1 MRCRPISLANRQA
14 LMSDTFQAQPSA
26 FQIGFFLEAVLTQ
39 LSNILGG
46 KIWSGHVFL
55 TLFLIFSRQTF
66 AALPLATI
74 QDVIFNADGTRFNGV
89 ASIEWKSFQAA
100 DGSLIAAQSVSVSI
114 INGNFR
120 VRLVPTANASAGARY
135 TVRYS
140 SGGQIRFT
148 EYWSVPISSALLH
161 LRDIRTNST
170 GQLIGNAAVIEISDV
185 GGLQDELDS
194 RPVKGFGFA
203 PNRVVVAGSTGALEA
218 VSGSLSDCVHVDGS
232 AGPCGSSTSSG
243 TSGPGFIDL
252 ELPAGLVNG
261 SNATFTLSQA
271 PFPASSIQLH
281 RNGILLKQGLDFTL
295 AGNVVTFAGSAIP
308 KQDDIL
314 SASFRLLS
322 AGQIS
327 ILQSAALKVPQVICS
342 ASGATSSSS
351 SPTTLGHCTIPADAI
366 LDGDRIEVR
375 YTIAHAGNSSAVN
388 LVLKWGDYALAGQST
403 VPAEAVAVGN
413 VNVSVSN
420 ASTVWATQTWGGR
433 SPLVTS
439 AGLLQSAVGQLIL
452 LTIVADV
459 PGLGTD
465 SVILQNFSVV
475 RYPGSVAP

>member
-1 MRCRPISLANRQA
+1 MQNGTLH
-14 LMSDTFQAQPSA
+14 AQPLA
-26 FQIGFFLEAVLTQ
+26 FQIGYFLEAVLTQ

-55 TLFLIFSRQTF
+55 ALFLIFSRQTF
-66 AALPLATI
+66 AALSLATI
-74 QDVIFNADGTRFNGV
+74 QDVIYNADGTRFNGI
-89 ASIEWKSFQAA
+89 AGIEWRSFQAA

-114 INGNFR
+114 INGNLR

-194 RPVKGFGFA
+194 RPLKGFGFA
-203 PNRVVVAGSTGALEA
+203 PNRVVTAGSTGALET

-243 TSGPGFIDL
+243 SSGPGFVDL
-252 ELPAGLVNG
+252 EVPAGLVNG
-261 SNATFTLSQA
+261 ANATFTLSQA
-271 PFPASSIQLH
+271 PFPASSVQLY
-281 RNGILLKQGLDFTL
+281 RNGIVLKQGLDFTL
-295 AGNVVTFAGSAIP
+295 AGNVVTFSGGSIP

-314 SASFRLLS
+314 SVSFRLLS
-322 AGQIS
+322 ASQIS
-327 ILQSAALKVPQVICS
+327 ILQNTAVKIPQVICS

-351 SPTTLGHCTIPADAI
+351 ARTNLGNCTIPANAI

-375 YTIAHAGNSSAVN
+375 YTIVHAGNSSAIN
-388 LVLKWGDYALAGQST
+388 LVLKWGDYALASQST
-403 VPAEAVAVGN
+403 VTAEAVAVGS
-413 VNVSVSN
+413 VNLSVSN

-452 LTIVADV
+452 LTIEADV
-459 PGLGTD
+459 PGVGTD
-465 SVILQNFSVV
+465 SVILQNFSVI
-475 RYPGSVAP
+475 RYPGTVAP

>member
-1 MRCRPISLANRQA
+1 MNLPGSVSNRQTMQSGT
-14 LMSDTFQAQPSA
+14 LHAQPLA
-26 FQIGFFLEAVLTQ
+26 FQIGYFLEAVLTQ

-46 KIWSGHVFL
+46 KIWSGHLVL
-55 TLFLIFSRQTF
+55 ALFLIFSRQTF

-74 QDVIFNADGTRFNGV
+74 QDVIYNADGTRFNGV
-89 ASIEWKSFQAA
+89 AGIEWRSFQAA

-114 INGNFR
+114 INGNLR

-194 RPVKGFGFA
+194 RPLKGFGFA
-203 PNRVVVAGSTGALEA
+203 PNRVVTAGSTGALET

-243 TSGPGFIDL
+243 SSGPGFIDL
-252 ELPAGLVNG
+252 EVPAGLVNG
-261 SNATFTLSQA
+261 ANATFTLSQA
-271 PFPASSIQLH
+271 PFPASSVQLY

-295 AGNVVTFAGSAIP
+295 AGNVVTFSGGSIP

-314 SASFRLLS
+314 SVSFRLLS
-322 AGQIS
+322 ASQIS
-327 ILQSAALKVPQVICS
+327 ILQNTAVKIPQVICS

-351 SPTTLGHCTIPADAI
+351 ARTNLGNCTIPANAI
-366 LDGDRIEVR
+366 VDGDRIEVR
-375 YTIAHAGNSSAVN
+375 YTIVHAGNSSAIN
-388 LVLKWGDYALAGQST
+388 LVLKWGDYALASQST
-403 VPAEAVAVGN
+403 VTAEAVAVGN
-413 VNVSVSN
+413 VNLSVSN

-452 LTIVADV
+452 LTIDADV
-459 PGLGTD
+459 PGVGTD
-465 SVILQNFSVV
+465 SVILQNFSVI
-475 RYPGSVAP
+475 RYPGTVAP